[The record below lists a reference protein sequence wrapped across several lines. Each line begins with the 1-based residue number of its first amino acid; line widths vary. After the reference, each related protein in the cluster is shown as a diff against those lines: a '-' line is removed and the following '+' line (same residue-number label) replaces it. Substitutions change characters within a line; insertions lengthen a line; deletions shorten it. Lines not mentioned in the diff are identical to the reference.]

1 MARPS
6 NNQQSASPTTGGALE
21 STDRSKEQLVGTGGG
36 EGANAEKE
44 AESGALQQ
52 AATPNGEGAVQ
63 GDLNAEGEGA
73 TNEDGAEG
81 EPQPPPVVS
90 RHHDRGVISAV
101 VAKGR
106 TVQDVDGVNRKAG
119 QSVRVP
125 VADHERLLDL
135 GFLAKPERQIVVPSP
150 KKGPSITRG
159 S

>member
-6 NNQQSASPTTGGALE
+6 NNQQSASPATGGALE
-21 STDRSKEQLVGTGGG
+21 STDRSNEQLAGGG
-36 EGANAEKE
+36 EGAVSGKE
-44 AESGALQQ
+44 ADSGVLQQ
-52 AATPNGEGAVQ
+52 GATPAGEGAVQ
-63 GDLNAEGEGA
+63 GGLNAEGDGA

-81 EPQPPPVVS
+81 EPPTPPVVS
-90 RHHDRGVISAV
+90 RRHERAVISAV

-125 VADHERLLDL
+125 AADHDRLLDL